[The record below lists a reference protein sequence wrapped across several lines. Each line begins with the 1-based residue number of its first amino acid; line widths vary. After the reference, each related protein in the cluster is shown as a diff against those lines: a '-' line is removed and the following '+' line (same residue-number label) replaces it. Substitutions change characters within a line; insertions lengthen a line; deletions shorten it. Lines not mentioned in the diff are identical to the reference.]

1 MTIYIIVSNSY
12 QYCVYANVIQM
23 LSLQKVIK
31 LINALTCGVSVSI
44 HFLATLCSYIFAAYC
59 TGIPVKYC
67 STTTVHLVYWRPT
80 CQQYKNAGKQ
90 RVLLTSQFSCILMQ
104 GTVDSTD

>member
-23 LSLQKVIK
+23 LSFQKVIK

-44 HFLATLCSYIFAAYC
+44 HFLHC
-59 TGIPVKYC
+59 
-67 STTTVHLVYWRPT
+67 
-80 CQQYKNAGKQ
+80 
-90 RVLLTSQFSCILMQ
+90 VLTYLLHIVQEYL
-104 GTVDSTD
+104 